1 MAPCYSCASQDLDR
15 STRLHRRGQMSD
27 GSFMAEFPRGVSVWT
42 LMRHHDIAPAYFD
55 EHACTQCGW
64 TTGISRCNWCNAALC
79 EWHRRMSDQARR
91 KGAHVKGGSTCSA
104 LTMQRAGPG
113 AWTSRIACGI
123 GGRPPHS
130 SHLPVSEVMGESLS
144 NKTGVSGATQTD
156 QLGNNKKTSAPRQLW
171 CLASS
176 QLVGSMAL
184 GAGGTEPVII
194 EGHGIQC
201 RTRSWS

>member
-1 MAPCYSCASQDLDR
+1 LSIFCCLIRLALPCLCVGMAPCYSCASQDLDR

-91 KGAHVKGGSTCSA
+91 KGAHVKGGSTCMCTDDEA
-104 LTMQRAGPG
+104 C
-113 AWTSRIACGI
+113 WSRCMDITN
-123 GGRPPHS
+123 R
-130 SHLPVSEVMGESLS
+130 VR
-144 NKTGVSGATQTD
+144 N
-156 QLGNNKKTSAPRQLW
+156 R
-171 CLASS
+171 
-176 QLVGSMAL
+176 
-184 GAGGTEPVII
+184 
-194 EGHGIQC
+194 
-201 RTRSWS
+201 R